1 MLFFDQ
7 SFSYALSR
15 KLVLLDKKKKIQI
28 LLKRDKREDT
38 YLSVRKVFFDQSIS
52 TGTLLL
58 TGYILVTS
66 NLAFK

>member
-1 MLFFDQ
+1 MFFDQ

-28 LLKRDKREDT
+28 LLKRDKREDM
-38 YLSVRKVFFDQSIS
+38 YLSVRKVFFDQNIS